1 MTTKAQ
7 IRKWGNSLAVRIPKH
22 AADAAKLKQG
32 DEIEVVASPGKVEL
46 RSLRKRPSLA
56 VLVRQITPEN
66 RHEET
71 DWGETVGRE
80 VW

>member
-7 IRKWGNSLAVRIPKH
+7 IRKWGNSLAVRIPKP
-22 AADAAKLKQG
+22 AAEAAKLKQG

-56 VLVRQITPEN
+56 VLVRQITPDN